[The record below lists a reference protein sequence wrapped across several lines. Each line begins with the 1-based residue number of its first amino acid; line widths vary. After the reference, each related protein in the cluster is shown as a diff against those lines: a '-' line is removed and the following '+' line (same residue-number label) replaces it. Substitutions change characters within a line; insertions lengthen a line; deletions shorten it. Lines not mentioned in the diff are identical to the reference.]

1 LTKKYWKLREG
12 RKKMLSGVWAH
23 AGQVEFAGG
32 DFANPIRGI
41 GGLVGRSASKFEIRL
56 NSLNLRT

>member
-1 LTKKYWKLREG
+1 
-12 RKKMLSGVWAH
+12 MLSGVWAH